1 MIFTIYLVNCIF
13 KHFLIIISAFKL
25 ESDFFILIKE
35 HVLFKKLESL
45 RGIAACMVILYH
57 SPFNFGLQPLGIF
70 NNSYLFVD
78 FFFILSGF
86 VMTFAYGEK
95 ILEGFPFYKY
105 ISLRL
110 GRIYPLHLFILLA
123 WVPYV
128 LIKQYLYST
137 GYGGTDQIDTSN
149 IYTFISN
156 LFLVHSMG
164 IHSNL
169 SWNYPSW
176 SISTEFFAYLT
187 FFIITFSIDKKNS
200 LIIPLIISAISYVFI
215 FNTSYSNLDITY
227 NFGFIRCL
235 GAFYIGVFLFRVRPK
250 IKLINSEKLIQF
262 LEVFSILLLIIFV
275 TFSESNKPI
284 LFLTI
289 ISFSLL
295 ILIYTSDKNGVLGKF
310 LESSIMREIGVRSYS
325 IYMLLGLFW
334 AVIMNIFM
342 HVLYIN
348 PETTFGFTSIIINA
362 VVILSI
368 ILISKYTY
376 IYIEKY
382 FRDLV
387 KIKFKE

>member
-1 MIFTIYLVNCIF
+1 M
-13 KHFLIIISAFKL
+13 
-25 ESDFFILIKE
+25 
-35 HVLFKKLESL
+35 FKKLESL

-57 SPFNFGLQPLGIF
+57 SPFNYGSQPLGIF

-86 VMTFAYGEK
+86 VMSFAYGEK

-110 GRIYPLHLFILLA
+110 GRIYPLHLFMLLA

-128 LIKQYLYST
+128 LIKQYLYSA

-176 SISTEFFAYLT
+176 SISTEFFAYIS
-187 FFIITFSIDKKNS
+187 FFLITLSVDKKNS
-200 LIIPLIISAISYVFI
+200 LIIPLIISAVSYVFI
-215 FNTSYSNLDITY
+215 FATLYPNLDITY
-227 NFGFIRCL
+227 DFGFIRCL
-235 GAFYIGVFLFRVRPK
+235 GAFYIGVFLFRIRPK
-250 IKLINSEKLIQF
+250 INLIKSDKMIHF
-262 LEVFSILLLIIFV
+262 LEVTSILLLILFV
-275 TFSESNKPI
+275 TFSNNNKPI

-289 ISFSLL
+289 ISFALT
-295 ILIYTSDKNGVLGKF
+295 ILVFSSNKNGVIGKF
-310 LESSIMREIGVRSYS
+310 LELKLMREIGVRSYS

-342 HVLYIN
+342 HILYIK
-348 PETTFGFTSIIINA
+348 PETTFGFTSIIIN
-362 VVILSI
+362 VIVILSI
-368 ILISKYTY
+368 IAISKYSY

-387 KIKFKE
+387 KIKLK